1 MTRQFKYDLNQVPY
15 DYMVMVTN
23 RFEGLDLTE
32 YLENYGQRLYC
43 TGGANQNH
51 SQEKSMPQRQNY
63 CLTMP

>member
-32 YLENYGQRLYC
+32 YLENYGHRLYC

-51 SQEKSMPQRQNY
+51 SQEK
-63 CLTMP
+63 